1 MSRRS
6 SANAAT
12 SKAMC
17 HVPSSNLNSEEVFSK
32 SHQTKWGVVR
42 VCNMWIIFWGT
53 FVWPVAYDKSLD
65 YLFWHLN
72 MTSHWRW
79 VVQYV
84 SIFGTLQIVLRCKH
98 DGGQEP
104 SRGGYNS
111 TAQLY
116 CRRFGAA
123 QMHSVCCLLTS
134 LQCCCVVILDI
145 VNTELSPHTFA
156 WSRNTTFT
164 FPTV

>member
-53 FVWPVAYDKSLD
+53 FVWPVAYDKSLEH
-65 YLFWHLN
+65 LFWHLN

-79 VVQYV
+79 VVQYM

-104 SRGGYNS
+104 LRGGNNS
-111 TAQLY
+111 TAQFILPKIWS
-116 CRRFGAA
+116 
-123 QMHSVCCLLTS
+123 SVCCLLTS